1 MAIGCVKNGYSK
13 IFLAHLI
20 LLSLDMTQHDIL
32 SDGYETKRKKVV
44 VVGLGMVGLAFVEK
58 LIQKDSKR
66 GEYQVLILGE
76 EKHVAYNRVGLTTFF
91 GMSIPLALH

>member
-1 MAIGCVKNGYSK
+1 MAIGCVKNGFSK
-13 IFLAHLI
+13 KISAHLI
-20 LLSLDMTQHDIL
+20 LLSLDMTQHDI
-32 SDGYETKRKKVV
+32 SSGGNETERKKVV

-58 LIQKDSKR
+58 LIHKDSKR

-91 GMSIPLALH
+91 CISIPLALR